1 MPGGL
6 NLLAVPMGV
15 LHRSERAPPLGTA
28 SYARSWAFCPEPLGI
43 HTTQTSAVPSVVPFE
58 VTTGALEPKPNA
70 SGAVATSER
79 VGLPCPST
87 PDWKTLSIP
96 VEPSEVVPPDA
107 VG

>member
-15 LHRSERAPPLGTA
+15 LHRSDRAPALGTA
-28 SYARSWAFCPEPLGI
+28 SYARSCPFCPEPSGI
-43 HTTQTSAVPSVVPFE
+43 HTPQTKAVPSLVPVE

-79 VGLPCPST
+79 VGLPCPSR

-96 VEPSEVVPPDA
+96 VDPSEVVPPEA